1 MEKPPV
7 RILTKSRGMCV
18 WACECYL
25 YVYICV
31 FLSGSKAH
39 SAGIVKPKL
48 QKKLGKKTAK
58 KALRIFFSSFFL
70 INLSQ

>member
-1 MEKPPV
+1 
-7 RILTKSRGMCV
+7 MCV

-48 QKKLGKKTAK
+48 QKKLGKNSEKSTQN
-58 KALRIFFSSFFL
+58 IFFFFFSYKS
-70 INLSQ
+70 IPVNDITT

>member
-1 MEKPPV
+1 M

-48 QKKLGKKTAK
+48 QKKLGEKTAK
-58 KALRIFFSSFFL
+58 KTLRIFFSSFFL
-70 INLSQ
+70 INLSQQMT

>member
-31 FLSGSKAH
+31 FLSGSKVH

-48 QKKLGKKTAK
+48 QKKWGKNSEK
-58 KALRIFFSSFFL
+58 KHSIFFLFL
-70 INLSQ
+70 L

>member
-48 QKKLGKKTAK
+48 QKKLGKKQRK
-58 KALRIFFSSFFL
+58 KHSEYFFL